1 MLEAINIKVL
11 SSEDVFTETMGNII
25 EQNDRRS
32 NNYISQIQEL
42 RMFLMDKLP

>member
-1 MLEAINIKVL
+1 VLEAINIKVL
-11 SSEDVFTETMGNII
+11 SSEDVSAETMGNII

-32 NNYISQIQEL
+32 NNYISQTQDL